1 MTKIA
6 KSDPRT
12 REAAT
17 HRGDEMINAFTEE
30 LAMIEADASPPG
42 ADVGRISSD
51 SSRSRGDRH
60 IYLRFK
66 PGNGQ
71 PVTPVRVSRQ
81 ER

>member
-1 MTKIA
+1 
-6 KSDPRT
+6 
-12 REAAT
+12 
-17 HRGDEMINAFTEE
+17 
-30 LAMIEADASPPG
+30 MIEADASPPG